1 MPGIAGPPT
10 VPPQPPQD
18 MGDDR
23 FGNGSAPRRRM
34 RAAPVQ
40 APLTAHQVRVVAGLV
55 AGLVLGLII
64 PLANGL
70 SVVQAAGR
78 GIAFG
83 LFAGL
88 IVWVLSWAA
97 ETAARKGYSPWLGLL
112 AVVARNLLG
121 IVVLLWLPSRTH
133 DA

>member
-18 MGDDR
+18 MIEDQL
-23 FGNGSAPRRRM
+23 GNGSARRR
-34 RAAPVQ
+34 RRRGSPVQ
-40 APLTAHQVRVVAGLV
+40 PPLTAHQLRMTTGLV
-55 AGLVLGLII
+55 AGFLLGLIVSF
-64 PLANGL
+64 ANGL

-78 GIAFG
+78 GIAFA
-83 LFAGL
+83 LVVGL
-88 IVWVLSWAA
+88 IVWLLSWAVD
-97 ETAARKGYSPWLGLL
+97 TAVRKGYSPWLGVL
-112 AVVARNLLG
+112 AVIALNLVG